1 MGLLQ
6 AHVLPK
12 QSVAGGVSPFLLLQR
27 LPGADRSVP
36 PEGAVGECGLRMRCD
51 TRYAARRGR
60 QMQGVTL
67 GGPSDSRRKDL

>member
-1 MGLLQ
+1 MGRLQ
-6 AHVLPK
+6 AHVLSK
-12 QSVAGGVSPFLLLQR
+12 QSVAGDVSPFLLLQR

-36 PEGAVGECGLRMRCD
+36 LEGGVGECGLRICCD

-67 GGPSDSRRKDL
+67 GRSSDSRRKDL